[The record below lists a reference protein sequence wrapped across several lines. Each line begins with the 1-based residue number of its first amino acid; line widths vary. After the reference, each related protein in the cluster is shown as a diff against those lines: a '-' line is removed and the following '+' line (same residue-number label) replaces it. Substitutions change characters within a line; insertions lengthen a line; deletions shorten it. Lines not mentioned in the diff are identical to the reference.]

1 VSPRG
6 RREPRELGALVGA
19 VLGDLGL
26 DRTAAV
32 VRIAERWEEAV
43 GSEVARHCQPTALRG
58 RVLEVT
64 VDTSVWCQQ
73 LALRRRELLAG
84 LRSALGESAPAD
96 LWLRVG

>member
-1 VSPRG
+1 LSPRG
-6 RREPRELGALVGA
+6 RREPRALGALVGA

-26 DRTAAV
+26 DQTAAV

-73 LALRRRELLAG
+73 LTLRRGEILAG
-84 LRSALGESAPAD
+84 LQSALGEAAPAD